1 MSLSENLQNLRKI
14 KNMSQEELAEKLNV
28 SRQAVSKWESGNG
41 YPETEKIISICEIF
55 DCSMDQLVKGKISN
69 DIKSEKNNYDL
80 MMTKAAKGISL
91 GVALILLGVSI
102 MLTILGFASNEQAEE
117 QYALIGVIAVL
128 TGVIFAVPL
137 FIIHGTKIENFKK
150 KNPKIANVYSED
162 EVEEGNSKYTKNLA
176 IGISIILLG
185 VVIMML
191 LLGLKTF
198 GEESTIPVATLMY
211 FVTIGVLLIIY
222 SGKMKEKFDIEKYNN
237 ENTEEYKKVENKIGR
252 ICGVIMLITTIIFL
266 VWGFTLNMWYIN
278 WVVYPVYF
286 LGMGIYLKYVVHKL
300 GSISSW
306 WNIVRYSWNYI

>member
-1 MSLSENLQNLRKI
+1 
-14 KNMSQEELAEKLNV
+14 
-28 SRQAVSKWESGNG
+28 
-41 YPETEKIISICEIF
+41 
-55 DCSMDQLVKGKISN
+55 MDQLVKGKISN

-191 LLGLKTF
+191 LLDGIGKFTIAL
-198 GEESTIPVATLMY
+198 STIPVATLMY

-278 WVVYPVYF
+278 WVVYPV
-286 LGMGIYLKYVVHKL
+286 GGILC
-300 GSISSW
+300 G
-306 WNIVRYSWNYI
+306 IVGTIFKKDNT

>member
-55 DCSMDQLVKGKISN
+55 NCSMDQLVKGKISN

-237 ENTEEYKKVENKIGR
+237 ENTEEYKIIENKIGR
-252 ICGVIMLITTIIFL
+252 ICGVIMLTTTIIFL

-278 WVVYPVYF
+278 WVVYPV
-286 LGMGIYLKYVVHKL
+286 GGILCGIVGTILKKD
-300 GSISSW
+300 
-306 WNIVRYSWNYI
+306 NM